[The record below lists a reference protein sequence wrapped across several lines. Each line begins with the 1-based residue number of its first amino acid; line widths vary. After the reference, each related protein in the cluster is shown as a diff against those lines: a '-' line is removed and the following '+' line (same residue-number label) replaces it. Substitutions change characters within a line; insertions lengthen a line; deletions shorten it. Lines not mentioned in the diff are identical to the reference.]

1 MKKTKLSLNCLLL
14 AIIALLVSCRT
25 AEVDVA
31 NTSTAMV
38 DLGLSVKWAQC
49 NIGAAAPEEFG
60 NYYAWGETDIKEKYN
75 WDTYKHC
82 NGTSTSLTKYCSYA
96 SFGHVDSKMQ
106 LERHDD
112 VATATLGDG
121 WRLPT
126 IAEYEEL
133 MNKCTWVWTTQN
145 GVNGYKV
152 TGRNGK
158 SIFLPAAG
166 YRYNSMLYSEN
177 SYALYWLNSLNE
189 AGCYY
194 AQCAGFYENNYQ
206 HNFKMRF
213 YGLTVRAV
221 YDR

>member
-25 AEVDVA
+25 AEVNVA

-60 NYYAWGETDIKEKYN
+60 NYYAWGETDIKEKYI

-82 NGTSTSLTKYCSYA
+82 NGTSTSLTKYCSYE

-106 LERHDD
+106 LEQHDD

-133 MNKCTWVWTTQN
+133 VNKCTWVWTTQN

-177 SYALYWLNSLNE
+177 SYALYWLNSLND

-194 AQCAGFYENNYQ
+194 AQCAVFYENNLQ

>member
-49 NIGAAAPEEFG
+49 NIGAATPEEFG
-60 NYYAWGETDIKEKYN
+60 NYYAWGETDIKEKYI

-82 NGTSTSLTKYCSYA
+82 NGTSTSLTKYCSYE

-106 LERHDD
+106 LEQHDD

-133 MNKCTWVWTTQN
+133 MNKCTWVWTTKN

-177 SYALYWLNSLNE
+177 SYALYWLNSLND

-194 AQCAGFYENNYQ
+194 AQCAVFYENNLQ

>member
-60 NYYAWGETDIKEKYN
+60 NYYAWGETDIKEKYI

-82 NGTSTSLTKYCSYA
+82 NGTSTSLTKYCSYE

-106 LERHDD
+106 LEQHDD

-126 IAEYEEL
+126 IVEYEEL

-177 SYALYWLNSLNE
+177 SYALYWLNSLND

-194 AQCAGFYENNYQ
+194 AQCAVFYENNLQ